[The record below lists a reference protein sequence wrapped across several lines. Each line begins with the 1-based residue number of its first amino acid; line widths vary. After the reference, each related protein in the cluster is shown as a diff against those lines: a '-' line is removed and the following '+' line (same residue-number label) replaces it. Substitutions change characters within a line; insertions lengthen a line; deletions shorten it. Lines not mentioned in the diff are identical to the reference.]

1 MNDINSKLSLMDT
14 PSLDEADRIVQE
26 TRDQFNRTLAC
37 WASDVL
43 RLQRDGL
50 DTPCWHSGDP
60 TTQWS
65 KAA

>member
-1 MNDINSKLSLMDT
+1 MDDMNSKLSLMDSPT
-14 PSLDEADRIVQE
+14 LDEANTIVQE
-26 TRDQFNRTLAC
+26 TRDLFNRTLAS

-50 DTPCWHSGDP
+50 DTPRWRSGDP
-60 TTQWS
+60 DNQWS